1 MPKQPR
7 DLVIERLNR
16 PRCPW
21 RWWFGG
27 ALVSFSFVLLS
38 HSHSSGGVGTP
49 SSGSN
54 DVPLAVTPLQSLRRS
69 FSLSTPI
76 DVAFTDP
83 ASLRRVARARAVD
96 RGRGPEL
103 FLLATDDDGGALAL
117 NALLNLHAVGYSSMV
132 LVVAYLR
139 EACPRLGAAAEGL
152 SSTAARAALQ
162 GTPCVH
168 DSWWEAHLRRH
179 GAGLRRSA
187 AEKEVYGIQ
196 IDVGGPGRW
205 LIRWAAVARLTRLG
219 YNVLCVDT
227 DAASPGRRAS
237 LPSSDRRQG
246 RRPTP

>member
-1 MPKQPR
+1 
-7 DLVIERLNR
+7 
-16 PRCPW
+16 
-21 RWWFGG
+21 
-27 ALVSFSFVLLS
+27 
-38 HSHSSGGVGTP
+38 
-49 SSGSN
+49 
-54 DVPLAVTPLQSLRRS
+54 
-69 FSLSTPI
+69 
-76 DVAFTDP
+76 
-83 ASLRRVARARAVD
+83 
-96 RGRGPEL
+96 
-103 FLLATDDDGGALAL
+103 
-117 NALLNLHAVGYSSMV
+117 MV
-132 LVVAYLR
+132 LVVAHLR

-187 AEKEVYGIQ
+187 GEKEVYGIQ
-196 IDVGGPGRW
+196 VDVGGPGRW